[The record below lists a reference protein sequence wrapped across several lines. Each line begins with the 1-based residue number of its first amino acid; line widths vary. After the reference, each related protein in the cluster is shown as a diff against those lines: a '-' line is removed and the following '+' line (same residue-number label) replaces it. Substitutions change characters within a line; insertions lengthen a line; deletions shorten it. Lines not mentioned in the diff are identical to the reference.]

1 MSDPSHIFNYLAPA
15 KVNLCLQIGRKRA
28 DGYHELASIV
38 GFTEFGDSLTIKLSE
53 TNQLVLRG
61 QFSAHIDSKTSE
73 NLVMKAIQILRDHN
87 HNIPP
92 LEITIDKQIPVGG
105 GLGGGSSDAATTFL
119 ALNEIFNLN
128 ISKTNL
134 SDMALK
140 IGADIPVC
148 LNRHFVIMRGVGDKI
163 TTLSDAKLSDAKL
176 SDFGLSN
183 YIVLANPNS
192 IVSTRNVFAEFDKNT
207 LQENSEWLM
216 ESQDLTQLLT
226 RGNNLQ
232 ESALKIYPEISLLL
246 NTMKTLCPRDG
257 KTGLSAPQMSGSGA
271 SCFALFEDE
280 KTADMFCRKIQ
291 QAGYWS
297 VSTKFMSN
305 F

>member
-28 DGYHELASIV
+28 NGYHELASIV

-53 TNQLVLRG
+53 TDQLVLRG

-73 NLVMKAIQILRDHN
+73 NLVMKAIHILRDHN

-148 LNRHFVIMRGVGDKI
+148 LNRHFVVMRGIGDKI
-163 TTLSDAKLSDAKL
+163 TTLSNSGLSD
-176 SDFGLSN
+176 SGLSN

-192 IVSTRNVFAEFDKNT
+192 IVSTRNVFEEFDKST

-216 ESQDLTQLLT
+216 ESRDLTQLLT
-226 RGNNLQ
+226 GGNNLQ
-232 ESALKIYPEISLLL
+232 ESALKIYPEIGLLL
-246 NTMKTLCPRDG
+246 NTMKTLCPRDR
-257 KTGLSAPQMSGSGA
+257 KTGLFGPQMSGSGA
-271 SCFALFEDE
+271 SCFTLFKD
-280 KTADMFCRKIQ
+280 KKAADMLCRKIQ

>member
-38 GFTEFGDSLTIKLSE
+38 GFTEFGDSLTIELSE
-53 TNQLVLRG
+53 TDQLVLRG

-73 NLVMKAIQILRDHN
+73 NLVMKAIHILRDHN

-128 ISKTNL
+128 ILKTNL

-148 LNRHFVIMRGVGDKI
+148 LNRHFVVMRGIGDKI
-163 TTLSDAKLSDAKL
+163 TTLSNSGLSD
-176 SDFGLSN
+176 SGLSN

-192 IVSTRNVFAEFDKNT
+192 IVSTRNVFEEFDKST
-207 LQENSEWLM
+207 LQKNSEWLT
-216 ESQDLTQLLT
+216 ESRDLTQLLT
-226 RGNNLQ
+226 GGNNLQ
-232 ESALKIYPEISLLL
+232 ESALKIYPEIGLLL
-246 NTMKTLCPRDG
+246 NTMKTLCPRDR
-257 KTGLSAPQMSGSGA
+257 KTGLFGPQMSGSGA
-271 SCFALFEDE
+271 SCFTLFKD
-280 KTADMFCRKIQ
+280 KKAADMLCRKIQ

>member
-53 TNQLVLRG
+53 TDQLVLRG

-73 NLVMKAIQILRDHN
+73 NLVMKAIHILRDHN

-148 LNRHFVIMRGVGDKI
+148 LNRHFVIMRGIGDKI
-163 TTLSDAKLSDAKL
+163 TTLSDSGLSD
-176 SDFGLSN
+176 

-192 IVSTRNVFAEFDKNT
+192 IVSTRNVFEEFDKST

-216 ESQDLTQLLT
+216 ESRDLTQLLT
-226 RGNNLQ
+226 GGNNLQ
-232 ESALKIYPEISLLL
+232 ESALKIYPEIGLLL
-246 NTMKTLCPRDG
+246 NTMKTLCPRDR
-257 KTGLSAPQMSGSGA
+257 KTGLFGPQMSGSGA
-271 SCFALFEDE
+271 SCFTLFKD
-280 KTADMFCRKIQ
+280 KKAADMLCRKIQ

>member
-1 MSDPSHIFNYLAPA
+1 MSNPSHIFNYLAPA

-38 GFTEFGDSLTIKLSE
+38 GFTEFGDYLTIKISD
-53 TNQLVLRG
+53 TDQLVLCG
-61 QFSAHIDSKTSE
+61 QFSANIDIKTSE
-73 NLVMKAIQILRDHN
+73 NLVMKAIQILRDHK

-119 ALNEIFNLN
+119 GLNEIFNLN

-134 SDMALK
+134 SDMALE

-163 TTLSDAKLSDAKL
+163 TTLSDSGLSDSGL
-176 SDFGLSN
+176 SD

-192 IVSTRNVFAEFDKNT
+192 IVSTRNVFKEFDKNT
-207 LQENSEWLM
+207 SQENPEWLT
-216 ESQDLTQLLT
+216 ENQDFTQLLIG
-226 RGNNLQ
+226 GNNLQ
-232 ESALKIYPEISLLL
+232 ESALKIYPEIGILL
-246 NTMKTLCPRDG
+246 NTMETLYPRNR
-257 KTGLSAPQMSGSGA
+257 KIGLSSVQMSGSGA
-271 SCFALFEDE
+271 SCFALFEDK
-280 KTADMFCRKIQ
+280 KTADMFCRKMQ

>member
-73 NLVMKAIQILRDHN
+73 NLVMKAIHILRDHN

-148 LNRHFVIMRGVGDKI
+148 LNRHFVVMRGIGDKI
-163 TTLSDAKLSDAKL
+163 TTLSDSGLSD
-176 SDFGLSN
+176 

-192 IVSTRNVFAEFDKNT
+192 IVSTRNVFEEFDKST

-216 ESQDLTQLLT
+216 ESRDLTQLLT
-226 RGNNLQ
+226 GGNNLQ
-232 ESALKIYPEISLLL
+232 ESALKIYPEIGLLL
-246 NTMKTLCPRDG
+246 NTMKTLCPRDR
-257 KTGLSAPQMSGSGA
+257 KTGLFGPQMSGSGA
-271 SCFALFEDE
+271 SCFTLFKD
-280 KTADMFCRKIQ
+280 KKAADMLCRKIQ

>member
-38 GFTEFGDSLTIKLSE
+38 GFTEFGDSLTIKLSD
-53 TNQLVLRG
+53 TDQLVLRG
-61 QFSAHIDSKTSE
+61 QFSANIDSKTSE
-73 NLVMKAIQILRDHN
+73 NLVMKAIKILRDHN
-87 HNIPP
+87 YNIPA
-92 LEITIDKQIPVGG
+92 LEIAIDKQIPVGG
-105 GLGGGSSDAATTFL
+105 GLGGGSSDAATIFL

-128 ISKTNL
+128 VSKTNL

-163 TTLSDAKLSDAKL
+163 TTLSKARLSD
-176 SDFGLSN
+176 SGLSN
-183 YIVLANPNS
+183 FIVLANPNS
-192 IVSTRNVFAEFDKNT
+192 IVSTRNVFEEFDNNT
-207 LQENSEWLM
+207 SLENTEWPI
-216 ESQDLTQLLT
+216 EDQDLNQLLSE
-226 RGNNLQ
+226 GNNLQ
-232 ESALKIYPEISLLL
+232 ESAIKIYPEIGLLL
-246 NTMKTLCPRDG
+246 NTMKILYPGGT
-257 KTGLSAPQMSGSGA
+257 KIGLSSVQMSGSGA
-271 SCFALFEDE
+271 TCFALFEDK

-297 VSTKFMSN
+297 VSTKFLSN

>member
-53 TNQLVLRG
+53 TDQLVLRG

-73 NLVMKAIQILRDHN
+73 NLVMKAIHILRDHN

-163 TTLSDAKLSDAKL
+163 TTLSDSGLSD
-176 SDFGLSN
+176 SGLSN

-232 ESALKIYPEISLLL
+232 ESALKIYPEIGLLL
-246 NTMKTLCPRDG
+246 NTMKTLCPRDR
-257 KTGLSAPQMSGSGA
+257 KTGLFGPQMSGSGA
-271 SCFALFEDE
+271 SCFTLFKD
-280 KTADMFCRKIQ
+280 KKAADMLCRKIQ

>member
-1 MSDPSHIFNYLAPA
+1 MSNPSHIFNYLAPA

-38 GFTEFGDSLTIKLSE
+38 GFTEFGDSLTIKISD
-53 TNQLVLRG
+53 TDQLVLCG
-61 QFSAHIDSKTSE
+61 QFSANIDIKTSE
-73 NLVMKAIQILRDHN
+73 NLVMRAIQTLRDHK

-119 ALNEIFNLN
+119 GLNEIFNLN

-134 SDMALK
+134 SDMALE

-148 LNRHFVIMRGVGDKI
+148 LNRHFVIMRGVGDNI
-163 TTLSDAKLSDAKL
+163 TTLSDSGLSD
-176 SDFGLSN
+176 SGLSN

-192 IVSTRNVFAEFDKNT
+192 ILNTRNVFKEFDKNT
-207 LQENSEWLM
+207 SQENPEWLT
-216 ESQDLTQLLT
+216 ENQDLTQLLIG
-226 RGNNLQ
+226 GNNLQ
-232 ESALKIYPEISLLL
+232 ESALKIYPEIGLLL
-246 NTMKTLCPRDG
+246 NTMETLYPRDR
-257 KTGLSAPQMSGSGA
+257 KIGLSSVQMSGSGA
-271 SCFALFEDE
+271 SCFALFEDK
-280 KTADMFCRKIQ
+280 KTADMFCRKMQ

>member
-28 DGYHELASIV
+28 NGYHELASIV

-53 TNQLVLRG
+53 TDQLVLRG

-73 NLVMKAIQILRDHN
+73 NLVMKAIHILRDHN

-148 LNRHFVIMRGVGDKI
+148 LNRHFVVMRGIGDKI
-163 TTLSDAKLSDAKL
+163 TTLSDSGLSD
-176 SDFGLSN
+176 

-192 IVSTRNVFAEFDKNT
+192 IVSTRNVFEEFDKST

-216 ESQDLTQLLT
+216 ESRDLTQLLT
-226 RGNNLQ
+226 GGNNLQ
-232 ESALKIYPEISLLL
+232 ESALKIYPEIGLLL
-246 NTMKTLCPRDG
+246 NTMKTLCPRDR
-257 KTGLSAPQMSGSGA
+257 KTGLFGPQMSGSGA
-271 SCFALFEDE
+271 SCFTLFKDK
-280 KTADMFCRKIQ
+280 KTADMLCRKIQ

>member
-53 TNQLVLRG
+53 TDQLILRG

-163 TTLSDAKLSDAKL
+163 TTLSDSGLSD
-176 SDFGLSN
+176 

-232 ESALKIYPEISLLL
+232 ESALKIYPEIGLLL
-246 NTMKTLCPRDG
+246 NTMKTLCPRDR
-257 KTGLSAPQMSGSGA
+257 KTGLFGPQMSGSGA
-271 SCFALFEDE
+271 SCFTLFKD
-280 KTADMFCRKIQ
+280 KKAADMLCRKIQ